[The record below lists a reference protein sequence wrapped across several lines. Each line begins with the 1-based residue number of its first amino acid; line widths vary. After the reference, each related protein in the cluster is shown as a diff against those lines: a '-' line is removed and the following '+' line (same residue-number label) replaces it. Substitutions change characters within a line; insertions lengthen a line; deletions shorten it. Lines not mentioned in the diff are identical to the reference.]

1 MHISTICTIHALDLF
16 WWISSYFT
24 PGPKRV
30 QSPLFVQR
38 FLPTVGTEKKPMET
52 WRVFQAPPQN
62 IWVIKV
68 FWALKMKESTNRGF
82 LRKHIKDKLLLPHG
96 TSGKHHHHLSRFADW
111 APRPPRLH
119 KYIQTSG
126 GLKQLLPGCLPAKCC
141 EKLKKTIKITW
152 TPFFE
157 AWTQKLIVSS
167 GARGNSILKF
177 GNSRFFRFNVG
188 RWQNMISDVF
198 REACF
203 PSLDSINQVFCWE
216 KKQFQSF
223 FGGESCF
230 YTTLPM
236 KSHYPPPKAV
246 GKLSFLYQLVEY
258 VRVTLWHPSKALGCR
273 HWRRASKLH
282 MLVRYNQTIP
292 KPWLVGVWFSF
303 TIYRF
308 IKLELVRSCQIGKKN
323 HPQVIAKKKTTTV
336 LRLVPQD

>member
-1 MHISTICTIHALDLF
+1 M
-16 WWISSYFT
+16 
-24 PGPKRV
+24 
-30 QSPLFVQR
+30 
-38 FLPTVGTEKKPMET
+38 
-52 WRVFQAPPQN
+52 APPENTTTTFQGLLN
-62 IWVIKV
+62 WRLALHV
-68 FWALKMKESTNRGF
+68 FISIFRPREVWN
-82 LRKHIKDKLLLPHG
+82 KLLLG
-96 TSGKHHHHLSRFADW
+96 AFQ
-111 APRPPRLH
+111 PRVVKNPIFWGMNTP
-119 KYIQTSG
+119 SNPN
-126 GLKQLLPGCLPAKCC
+126 KQPTVSNLETDFRSLLFPQVQGA
-141 EKLKKTIKITW
+141 
-152 TPFFE
+152 
-157 AWTQKLIVSS
+157 TQSWNLATQGSLGPMLAVE
-167 GARGNSILKF
+167 
-177 GNSRFFRFNVG
+177 
-188 RWQNMISDVF
+188 NMISDVF

-216 KKQFQSF
+216 KKTVPIF

-308 IKLELVRSCQIGKKN
+308 IKFELVRSCQIGKKKSPPSN
-323 HPQVIAKKKTTTV
+323 SKKENNYCTSFGTSG
-336 LRLVPQD
+336 LAL